1 MDKKPRKIR
10 KEKPLLVKLTYRQV
24 ELDAT
29 AEQELADAFAILFDE
44 VVRRRRLGAKEC
56 PQEDIDS

>member
-29 AEQELADAFAILFDE
+29 AEQELAGAFAILFNE
-44 VVRRRRLGAKEC
+44 VLRRRRLRAKQC
-56 PQEDIDS
+56 PQEGIDS

>member
-1 MDKKPRKIR
+1 M
-10 KEKPLLVKLTYRQV
+10 LVKLTYRQV

-44 VVRRRRLGAKEC
+44 VVRRRRLRAKEC